1 MSVTITQLHPKFAAR
16 IEGINIAGHVSETDF
31 TDVRTAF
38 EKYSVIV
45 IHDQD
50 IDDEQQM
57 EFSKRF
63 GDLEMMAP
71 HLGNDGKPRHVSVMH
86 NEDRTGKI
94 IPPDDERMIYQS
106 ANMIWHS
113 DSSFKIVPSLC
124 SMLHARLLPPKGGE
138 TEFASMRAAYDS
150 LEPDMKNY
158 LENKVAIHDFANTRK
173 MVGGQ
178 LSDWQKKNL
187 PPVRQALIRKN
198 PVTNRKAM
206 FIGGHATSIEGMDEE
221 NGKSLLAQLLKHA
234 TQKTFVYSHHWKV
247 GDLVIWDNRAVLHR
261 GRTWDIANYK
271 RILHRT
277 TVAGDDPTV

>member
-1 MSVTITQLHPKFAAR
+1 MSVTITQLHPRFAAR
-16 IEGINIAGHVSETDF
+16 VEGINIAGHMSEADF
-31 TDVRTAF
+31 TAVRDAF

-50 IDDEQQM
+50 IDDKQQM

-71 HLGNDGKPRHVSVMH
+71 HLGNDEKPRYISVMH
-86 NEDRTGKI
+86 NEDRNGKI

-113 DSSFKIVPSLC
+113 DSSFKPVPSLC
-124 SMLHARLLPPKGGE
+124 SMLHARILPPKGGE
-138 TEFASMRAAYDS
+138 TEFASMRAAYDT
-150 LEPDMKNY
+150 LEPDMQNY
-158 LENKVAIHDFANTRK
+158 LENKVVIHDFANTRR
-173 MVGGQ
+173 MVGGK

-198 PVTNRKAM
+198 SVTNRKAV
-206 FIGGHATSIEGMDEE
+206 FIGGHATLIEGMDEE
-221 NGKSLLAQLLKHA
+221 NGKSLLARLLKHA
-234 TQKTFVYSHHWKV
+234 TQKAFVYSHQWQV

-261 GRTWDIANYK
+261 GRTWDVANHK
-271 RILHRT
+271 RVLHRT
-277 TVAGDDPTV
+277 TVAGDGPTI